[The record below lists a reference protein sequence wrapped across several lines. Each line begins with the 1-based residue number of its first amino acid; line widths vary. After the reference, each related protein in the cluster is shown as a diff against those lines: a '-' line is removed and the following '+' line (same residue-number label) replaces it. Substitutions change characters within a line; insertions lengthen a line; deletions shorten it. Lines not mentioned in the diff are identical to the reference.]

1 MEYKIVPINNSLV
14 ENDEKI
20 LQIEELIEAKR
31 RMLLEKQKKL
41 KNISKQNQFLEAVK
55 SDYTK
60 YYDYISQQ
68 KQDQIKALEL
78 LNGYVRDLSTSGQL
92 SKHNIDDSK
101 FEQEKLLKEIDEIK
115 KGLESII
122 NNAL

>member
-1 MEYKIVPINNSLV
+1 MEYKIVPINNTLV

-31 RMLLEKQKKL
+31 RMLLEKQKKF

-78 LNGYVRDLSTSGQL
+78 LNGYIRDLSTSGQL
-92 SKHNIDDSK
+92 SKHNIDDAK

-115 KGLESII
+115 KGLETII

>member
-1 MEYKIVPINNSLV
+1 MEYKIVPINNTLV

-20 LQIEELIEAKR
+20 LQIEELIQAKR
-31 RMLLEKQKKL
+31 RMLLEKQKKF

-78 LNGYVRDLSTSGQL
+78 LNGYIRDLSTSGQL
-92 SKHNIDDSK
+92 SKHNIDDAK

-115 KGLESII
+115 KGLETII

>member
-1 MEYKIVPINNSLV
+1 MEYKIVPVNNTLV
-14 ENDEKI
+14 ENDNKL

-31 RMLLEKQKKL
+31 VMLLEKQKKL

-55 SDYTK
+55 NDYTK
-60 YYDYISQQ
+60 YYDYIAQQ
-68 KQDQIKALEL
+68 KQAQIKALGL
-78 LNGYVRDLSTSGQL
+78 LNGYIQDLSISGQL
-92 SKHNIDDSK
+92 SKHNIDDAK
-101 FEQEKLLKEIDEIK
+101 FEQEKILKEIDEIK

>member
-55 SDYTK
+55 NDYTK

-68 KQDQIKALEL
+68 KQDQIKALGL
-78 LNGYVRDLSTSGQL
+78 LNEYIQDLSTSGQL
-92 SKHNIDDSK
+92 SKHNIDDAK
-101 FEQEKLLKEIDEIK
+101 FEQEKILKEINEIK
-115 KGLESII
+115 KGLETII

>member
-1 MEYKIVPINNSLV
+1 MEYKIVPINNTLV

-92 SKHNIDDSK
+92 SKHNIDDAK

>member
-1 MEYKIVPINNSLV
+1 MEYKIVPINNTLV

-31 RMLLEKQKKL
+31 RMLLEKQKKF

-78 LNGYVRDLSTSGQL
+78 LNGYIRDLSTSGQL
-92 SKHNIDDSK
+92 SKHNIDDAK
-101 FEQEKLLKEIDEIK
+101 FEQEILLKEIDEI
-115 KGLESII
+115 
-122 NNAL
+122 

>member
-1 MEYKIVPINNSLV
+1 MEYKIVPINNTLV

-78 LNGYVRDLSTSGQL
+78 LNGYIRDLSTSGQL
-92 SKHNIDDSK
+92 SKHNIDDAK

-115 KGLESII
+115 KGLETII

>member
-1 MEYKIVPINNSLV
+1 MEYKIVPVNNTLV
-14 ENDEKI
+14 ENDNKL

-55 SDYTK
+55 NDYTK
-60 YYDYISQQ
+60 YYDYIAQQ
-68 KQDQIKALEL
+68 KQAQIKALGL
-78 LNGYVRDLSTSGQL
+78 LNGSIQDLSISGQL
-92 SKHNIDDSK
+92 SKHNIDDAK
-101 FEQEKLLKEIDEIK
+101 FEQEKILKEIDEIK